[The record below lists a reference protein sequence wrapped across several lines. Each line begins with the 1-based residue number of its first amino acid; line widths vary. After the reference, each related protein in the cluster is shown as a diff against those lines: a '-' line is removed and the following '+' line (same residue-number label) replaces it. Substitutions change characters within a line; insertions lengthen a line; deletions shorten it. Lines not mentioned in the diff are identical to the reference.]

1 MLFRFT
7 LNNTIEGS
15 HVISDPDGW
24 KEIKLKLERDKEY
37 HSLVEMVELPLRFYR
52 TNDSVDGGYDYI
64 TNIEQTQGIDAL
76 IELLIE
82 VSEDNGV
89 TYETFF
95 NGLLELV
102 TIKDISD
109 AESYIVECNI
119 VRNDFWS
126 KFFNRKS
133 QQVDLSGTTDLDG
146 NSRTPLGDVTIA
158 LPSQRIRQNSNL
170 YTPIPMVLGVLWPS
184 TFSSPDFQ
192 VDIGEDDYIQISF
205 PNAIIDEIEVNNNIF
220 SAATRDVIPYPMY
233 TVKYSGTYTFDI
245 QVALTEAFY
254 SSASGGL
261 HEYIDMKGLS
271 SFSPSG
277 TLDIIVY
284 IQINGDVPIEFTVSD
299 HSAVSSGTGSSAN
312 DYWTEYNYAD
322 TLTLNAGD
330 TIKIYGQ
337 KVTSGS
343 FGYGNGAIKLNEQ
356 VHQLGSDSANN
367 IQFSG
372 GIATLPFNGVTES
385 YIIIEADTTFED
397 SETEAFLLRD
407 AAESI
412 LTKIVGRDQVLY
424 SDYLGNDTPSG
435 CAAKYA
441 ITKGLHIRGY
451 TMADK
456 PMTMSFDDWW
466 DGANPIFNLGLG
478 YEEILGTEYIRIE
491 DKGYFYDDDYSI
503 TFSNVDKI
511 TRSYDKDKIFKSIE
525 IGYQKWSAESASG
538 VDDPQTKHTY
548 NTRFKIIG
556 KDEKILS
563 KFFAG
568 SLGIEQTRRN
578 RVEFGTDWRLDEDT
592 IILALSDSYTIELD
606 DDFTP
611 ITNLLNSDT
620 RYNIRITPARN
631 FERWKPFFNGCIQL
645 YIPETYDFASGE
657 GNYDMTSTGADTCD
671 NGYLAENQDISVTTN
686 FYHGPGVYEMEVPMS
701 WSDYKTIRDNRNK
714 SIRVSNTTSNYKLC
728 KIDQMEYD
736 HFNSI
741 GEFTVWIKE

>member
-52 TNDSVDGGYDYI
+52 TNDNVDGGYDYI

-95 NGLLELV
+95 NGLIEIT

-109 AESYIVECNI
+109 AESYIIECNI

-133 QQVDLSGTTDLDG
+133 QQVDISGSVSLDG
-146 NSRTPLGDVTIA
+146 EALTPLPNVDID
-158 LPSQRIRQNSNL
+158 LPSQSINQEYS
-170 YTPIPMVLGVLWPS
+170 
-184 TFSSPDFQ
+184 
-192 VDIGEDDYIQISF
+192 
-205 PNAIIDEIEVNNNIF
+205 AIISESVYLQWENTQDFIQVGFDQVTLDEVQTRFETPTAVNTSLPVWIF
-220 SAATRDVIPYPMY
+220 EILYD
-233 TVKYSGTYTFDI
+233 GTYQIDYSIETS
-245 QVALTEAFY
+245 VLTPLLVPPFVNFTIEAG
-254 SSASGGL
+254 S
-261 HEYIDMKGLS
+261 
-271 SFSPSG
+271 
-277 TLDIIVY
+277 VY
-284 IQINGDVPIEFTVSD
+284 MEFKIQINDETPILFTEANFANSGDESDPSFTRFTYSDLHTLKVGDIIRIYAEGSVPFTMFALIWGETAITIPVYP
-299 HSAVSSGTGSSAN
+299 VTVNIPTSSTGSSAS
-312 DYWTEYNYAD
+312 
-322 TLTLNAGD
+322 
-330 TIKIYGQ
+330 IQ
-337 KVTSGS
+337 
-343 FGYGNGAIKLNEQ
+343 
-356 VHQLGSDSANN
+356 AN
-367 IQFSG
+367 
-372 GIATLPFNGVTES
+372 TT
-385 YIIIEADTTFED
+385 YIDTT
-397 SETEAFLLRD
+397 TEAFLLRD

-412 LTKIVGRDQVLY
+412 LTKIISRNNVLY
-424 SDYLGNDTPSG
+424 SDYLGENTPSG

-478 YEEILGTEYIRIE
+478 YEEILGAEYIRIE

-631 FERWKPFFNGCIQL
+631 FERWKPFFNGCLQL